1 MLQSF
6 RYFNVCFKIV
16 TLEMLNQ
23 SKSAD
28 VFKNDGLEVTQ
39 QRLFDQSG
47 HSFCQLNQN
56 VFMLIIS
63 LSQQPVSFHF

>member
-16 TLEMLNQ
+16 TLEMFNQ
-23 SKSAD
+23 LKSAD

-63 LSQQPVSFHF
+63 LSQQPVSFRF

>member
-1 MLQSF
+1 MF
-6 RYFNVCFKIV
+6 
-16 TLEMLNQ
+16 NQ

-28 VFKNDGLEVTQ
+28 VFKNYGLEVTQ

-47 HSFCQLNQN
+47 HSYCQLNQN

-63 LSQQPVSFHF
+63 LSQQPVSFRF

>member
-1 MLQSF
+1 M
-6 RYFNVCFKIV
+6 FNQ
-16 TLEMLNQ
+16 L
-23 SKSAD
+23 KSAD

-63 LSQQPVSFHF
+63 LSQQPVSFRF

>member
-1 MLQSF
+1 MF
-6 RYFNVCFKIV
+6 
-16 TLEMLNQ
+16 NQ

-47 HSFCQLNQN
+47 RSFCQLNQN

-63 LSQQPVSFHF
+63 LSQQPVSFRF